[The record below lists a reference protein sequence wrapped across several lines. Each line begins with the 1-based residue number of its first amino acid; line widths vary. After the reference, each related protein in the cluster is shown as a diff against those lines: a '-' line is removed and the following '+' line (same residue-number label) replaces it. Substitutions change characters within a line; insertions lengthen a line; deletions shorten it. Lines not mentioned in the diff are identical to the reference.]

1 MDHERVVH
9 HSGATPP
16 TIRKPRKGTKNK
28 ANESKYKQNNT
39 LTQGGRTSVGERR
52 NGFNARYH
60 SANASVKRSVG
71 GHHASSPPFTRRLM
85 KKQIE
90 EENSND
96 REKITKG
103 TELQLGQLTTHH
115 TRLSAGLLC
124 PQWCALPKQRGPR
137 GNRCIV
143 FCTSLPRRNKSGARE
158 QHGFTPPEQ
167 EALISVCAHAAPQ
180 PWY

>member
-1 MDHERVVH
+1 MNALSIIPVRHPPPYENQAKVPKTKRTSRNTSKTT
-9 HSGATPP
+9 HSH
-16 TIRKPRKGTKNK
+16 
-28 ANESKYKQNNT
+28 
-39 LTQGGRTSVGERR
+39 TQGGRTSVGERR

-71 GHHASSPPFTRRLM
+71 SHHASSPPFTRRLM